1 MILPEIK
8 RNLPIYNSNLTL
20 KSCMYFPL
28 DSSGICSSSLSSST
42 SISKS
47 SSNCSGWFSTI
58 SFLSSTDSYEVLYTW
73 ILLLKFVRFWFD
85 LYYYQWKHKLG
96 FTLIFSVAGR
106 FLEINWASLGWVV
119 FGVSPIVSTSF
130 DSWFCSVLR
139 FAPLVTKCCTNL
151 SIIRLI
157 ALSFFFSENSSGL
170 GSVIKLPLTNWLS
183 TQ

>member
-1 MILPEIK
+1 MKI
-8 RNLPIYNSNLTL
+8 NLPTYHSNLTL

-47 SSNCSGWFSTI
+47 SSNCSCWFSTF
-58 SFLSSTDSYEVLYTW
+58 SFLSSIDSYEILYSC
-73 ILLLKFVRFWFD
+73 ILLLKFVRFEVQ
-85 LYYYQWKHKLG
+85 YYYQWKYEIG
-96 FTLIFSVAGR
+96 FTLKFSVAGR
-106 FLEINWASLGWVV
+106 LWGINWASLDWVD
-119 FGVSPIVSTSF
+119 FRVSPIVSASF
-130 DSWFCSVLR
+130 DSWFCSFLR
-139 FAPLVTKCCTNL
+139 FAPLATKCCTNL

-170 GSVIKLPLTNWLS
+170 GSVMKLPLTNWLS